1 MLMYAGFM
9 YITSAGNSKN
19 IPMISKI
26 VQYTLIGFIVVL
38 LAKGI
43 VYVVKDAIVNKPAI
57 KTYPNVDMKVDTI
70 KKDNSDGTGDG
81 SGKWVCNTDGSCRE
95 SAEGFFESKE
105 ACVNFPCQATSTG
118 GFDCVNGSC
127 QEAVSGGEYQA
138 LDLCQIG
145 CKPSGSTSL

>member
-26 VQYTLIGFIVVL
+26 IQYTLIGFIVVL

-57 KTYPNVDMKVDTI
+57 KTYPNVGMDVSGGDT
-70 KKDNSDGTGDG
+70 GGGAGDG
-81 SGKWVCNTDGSCRE
+81 SGK
-95 SAEGFFESKE
+95 
-105 ACVNFPCQATSTG
+105 
-118 GFDCVNGSC
+118 
-127 QEAVSGGEYQA
+127 
-138 LDLCQIG
+138 
-145 CKPSGSTSL
+145 